1 MRVVVA
7 ITVISLVAG
16 AAGGASPSMSGGCS
30 TQLRTTVQSC
40 STTSTDGS
48 KLTISGT
55 QQQQGAPTSG
65 AKPKND
71 DAPATPRTPSPR
83 SIALTECLD
92 EGGTTRCADLLRPT
106 PNIPGPAPAAPAAP
120 AVTIADLQQFAPP
133 ATSATVEP
141 GGIGVAG
148 LPANFPTAASTH
160 TAAGALLGL
169 PILVRFTP
177 IAYEYSYGDGTSASL
192 TTPGRSWADLGQA
205 QFTPTPTSHVYARR
219 GVYVVDVDVRYT
231 AEVDLGG
238 GWTRVDGEIRTDGPP
253 QRIRVLEART
263 ALVAHTCTERGDAP
277 GC

>member
-7 ITVISLVAG
+7 AAVLVLVAG
-16 AAGGASPSMSGGCS
+16 AAGDASPSMSGGCS

-48 KLTISGT
+48 RLTITGT
-55 QQQQGAPTSG
+55 QQKQGAPPSESG
-65 AKPKND
+65 PEGD
-71 DAPATPRTPSPR
+71 DAPAAPRTPSPR
-83 SIALTECLD
+83 SIALAECLD
-92 EGGTTRCADLLRPT
+92 SGGTTRCADLLRPT
-106 PNIPGPAPAAPAAP
+106 AHIPGPAPAPAAP
-120 AVTIADLQQFAPP
+120 TVTIADLQHFAPP

-148 LPANFPTAASTH
+148 LPANFSAAASSH
-160 TAAGALLGL
+160 TVAGSLLGL
-169 PILVRFTP
+169 PMLARFTP

-192 TTPGRSWADLGQA
+192 TTPGRTWADLGQA

-219 GVYVVDVDVRYT
+219 GVYFADVDVRYT

-238 GWTRVDGEIRTDGPP
+238 GWMPVAGEVRTDGAP

-263 ALVAHTCTERGDAP
+263 ALVAHTCAERRDAP